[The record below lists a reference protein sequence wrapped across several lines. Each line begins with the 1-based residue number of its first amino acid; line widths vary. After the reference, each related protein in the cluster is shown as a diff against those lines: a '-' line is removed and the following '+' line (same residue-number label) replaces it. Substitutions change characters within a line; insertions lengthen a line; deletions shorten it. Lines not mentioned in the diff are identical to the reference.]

1 MKILSSLDFP
11 IKHKSVKTLNF
22 TNFTAK
28 KLWVECT
35 NSAKKGRT
43 FFVRLPHDLEDN
55 SRGALSV
62 IKAKKMLS
70 GENHDVRWIAAHE
83 RLKSYGCDQKAAAL
97 LPASKLE
104 ARVRVRLKHLKML
117 QSTKSKAH
125 FSGILKKYSAT
136 F

>member
-1 MKILSSLDFP
+1 
-11 IKHKSVKTLNF
+11 
-22 TNFTAK
+22 
-28 KLWVECT
+28 
-35 NSAKKGRT
+35 
-43 FFVRLPHDLEDN
+43 
-55 SRGALSV
+55 
-62 IKAKKMLS
+62 MLS

-125 FSGILKKYSAT
+125 FSDIPRKISLLYKIIYKLILFKFRKVVIFSSIMLK
-136 F
+136 FPKL

>member
-1 MKILSSLDFP
+1 
-11 IKHKSVKTLNF
+11 
-22 TNFTAK
+22 
-28 KLWVECT
+28 
-35 NSAKKGRT
+35 
-43 FFVRLPHDLEDN
+43 
-55 SRGALSV
+55 
-62 IKAKKMLS
+62 MLS

-125 FSGILKKYSAT
+125 FSSILGNLVSLLYKKLLRNWHYLKTVQTNCT
-136 F
+136 FFINQKVLNNISVNQYCLKIAKISVELFNFGLFHQFLSYLNCPVW